1 MSNWDS
7 TEGKTP
13 EQLKDMVRTL
23 REENSRLRSERD
35 EQNTEMQK
43 HIERFSQLRESF
55 AKLRNEVDLLVKR
68 YRNE

>member
-23 REENSRLRSERD
+23 RQENTRLRTERD

-43 HIERFSQLRESF
+43 HIERFGQLRESF

-68 YRNE
+68 SRNE